1 MHQGQDHRITSRMAS
16 LFSAMLMAILVLGVS
31 VGSTPA
37 ARAQLVQHDSSQIQP
52 FTQWATVTLRSS
64 KSSAIQKE
72 RHDSGN
78 DLEHGLTACRLKSFG
93 HQGADAQATTSDTA
107 AHSCYGLPQA
117 RAPPVQ

>member
-1 MHQGQDHRITSRMAS
+1 MRHEPNHTMTSRMAS

-31 VGSTPA
+31 VGSTPT

-78 DLEHGLTACRLKSFG
+78 DLEHGLTACRLNSFG
-93 HQGADAQATTSDTA
+93 HQGTDAQAIVSDFTA
-107 AHSCYGLPQA
+107 HTCYGIPQA

>member
-1 MHQGQDHRITSRMAS
+1 MRHEPNHTMTSRMAS

-78 DLEHGLTACRLKSFG
+78 DLEQGLAACRLKSFG
-93 HQGADAQATTSDTA
+93 HQGADAQAIVSDFTA
-107 AHSCYGLPQA
+107 HTCYGIPQA

>member
-1 MHQGQDHRITSRMAS
+1 MRHDPNHTITSRMTS
-16 LFSAMLMAILVLGVS
+16 LFSAMLMAIVVLGVS
-31 VGSTPA
+31 VGSTPT
-37 ARAQLVQHDSSQIQP
+37 ARAQLVQHDSTQIQP
-52 FTQWATVTLRSS
+52 STQWATVTLRSS

-78 DLEHGLTACRLKSFG
+78 DLDHGLTACRVKSFG
-93 HQGADAQATTSDTA
+93 HQGLDAPAIAGDFS